1 MPRHLSVC
9 LVLVAVLGSAA
20 PASAQPPIAPSP
32 VVFEASAADGRLQ
45 GIVTDQ
51 GGATIGGV
59 SILAFGATLAAVT
72 TDAQGRFAI
81 ALPAGQYVV
90 RAARE
95 GFISTFRE
103 LIHVQTNTTVE
114 RHIQLMRADAAAV
127 QPGATAV
134 ADDPGSGIE
143 NYSETAWLLRHL
155 PRTALRDVAPDAL
168 GGEASDGPSNAVAGR
183 WLDAALDQ
191 STRAASSFFANT
203 DFSGQ
208 VNFVTTQ
215 SLAQPGTD
223 ASVLQGLP
231 HGSADVVVG
240 APVGSVGDWSLRGVA
255 AASDLSSWTLLAEY
269 KSRPEQPH
277 ALRFGVSYSTQAL
290 SPERTASLSVSLPAS
305 RSVGGMYLSDHWR
318 AARALDLSYGL
329 RVDHY
334 DYMAS
339 PTLVSP
345 RAGAR
350 LRVIDRTY
358 LTASVSERAIAP
370 GADEFLPPTS
380 SGVWLPP
387 ERTFSMLVDG
397 APMEPERV
405 RRETAAL
412 ERELGG
418 SAPVTVRVG
427 WFSQQT
433 ANQLATLFGLDDA
446 SEVGHYYV
454 ASAGQVSVV
463 GWTASASG
471 HFGRNVRGRV
481 EYSSGRADWGDGP
494 GHARLVSQMAPS
506 VLRTGVERI
515 HDLLTALDIAVPE
528 TGTAIT
534 VVYRL
539 DSAFSG
545 ADRRDLA
552 PGVAG
557 RVNFE
562 VRQPLPYRP
571 FGGTPLNLLFAVR
584 TLLHDTD
591 APGSIY
597 DELLTVQAPLRVT
610 TGLQVRF

>member
-1 MPRHLSVC
+1 MPRHLPVC

-20 PASAQPPIAPSP
+20 PARAQPPVAPSP
-32 VVFEASAADGRLQ
+32 VVFEASAANGRLQ
-45 GIVTDQ
+45 GVVTDQ

-59 SILAFGATLAAVT
+59 SILAVGATLAAVT
-72 TDAQGRFAI
+72 TDADGRFAL
-81 ALPAGQYVV
+81 ALPSGQYVV
-90 RAARE
+90 RAVRE

-114 RHIQLMRADAAAV
+114 RHIQLLRADEAAAIA
-127 QPGATAV
+127 PDAAGP
-134 ADDPGSGIE
+134 DDSSTDVGG
-143 NYSETAWLLRHL
+143 YSETAWLLRHL
-155 PRTALRDVAPDAL
+155 PRTVLRDEAPDAL
-168 GGEASDGPSNAVAGR
+168 AAAMTDGPSNATAGR

-191 STRAASSFFANT
+191 STRAASSFFTDT
-203 DFSGQ
+203 DFSGH

-215 SLAQPGTD
+215 SLTLPGTD
-223 ASVLQGLP
+223 ASVFQGLP

-277 ALRFGVSYSTQAL
+277 ALRFGVSYGTQAIT
-290 SPERTASLSVSLPAS
+290 PERTASLSVSLPAS
-305 RSVGGMYLSDHWR
+305 RSVGGMYLSDRWH
-318 AARALDLSYGL
+318 AAPALDLSYGL
-329 RVDHY
+329 HVDRY
-334 DYMAS
+334 DYLAS

-345 RAGAR
+345 RASAR

-358 LTASVSERAIAP
+358 LKASVSERAIAP

-397 APMEPERV
+397 ASMRPERV
-405 RRETAAL
+405 RREAL
-412 ERELGG
+412 AIERELGE
-418 SAPVTVRVG
+418 SSPVTVRVG
-427 WFSQQT
+427 WFSEDT

-454 ASAGQVSVV
+454 ASAGRVRVV
-463 GWTASASG
+463 GWSASASG
-471 HFGRNVRGRV
+471 RFGPNVRGRI

-494 GHARLVSQMAPS
+494 DEARLIGRLAPS
-506 VLRTGVERI
+506 VLRTGVERV
-515 HDLLTALDIAVPE
+515 HDLLTALDVAVPR

-545 ADRRDLA
+545 ADRLDRD
-552 PGVAG
+552 PGAAG
-557 RVNFE
+557 RLNLE
-562 VRQPLPYRP
+562 LRQPLPYRP
-571 FGGTPLNLLFAVR
+571 FGGTPLELLFAVR
-584 TLLHDTD
+584 TIMHDTD